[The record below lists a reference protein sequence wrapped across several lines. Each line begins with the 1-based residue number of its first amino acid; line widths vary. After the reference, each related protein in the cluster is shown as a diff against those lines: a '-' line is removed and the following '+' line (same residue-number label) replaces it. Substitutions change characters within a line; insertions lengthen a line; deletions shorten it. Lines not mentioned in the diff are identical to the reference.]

1 MNNPFMPLTG
11 HKIKVFFILL
21 LMVTV
26 MLMLRERY
34 LALVLCNICIYAIA
48 VSGLDILFGYTGQV
62 SFGHAGYYAIGSYCS
77 TLLSIKLGIPVTISM
92 LIASFVAMLFGVIM
106 AFPAARLVKH
116 FLSLLSIAF
125 GNMIF
130 MLISATSWLTNGFSG
145 IMNIPPVVLFGYP
158 ITTNQGYFF
167 FCLVITALMLVCKHH
182 IIESRTGRAFI
193 AIRENVHAANGMGIN
208 VRYYKVLA
216 FALSAF
222 YTGLAGS
229 LYAHLVRFISPDTYT
244 NITSNL
250 FMTMLLFGGIA
261 SLFGPLVGSAIL
273 VVCTELMQ
281 SLIRY
286 QMLIYAIFI
295 LAILFFLPNGVIGTL
310 DTIRDAVK
318 KHFKHFSGRTSKNA

>member
-1 MNNPFMPLTG
+1 MNNPFQAMAR
-11 HKIKVFFILL
+11 HKIKTIFIMLVA
-21 LMVTV
+21 VTV
-26 MLMLRERY
+26 ALMIKERY
-34 LALVLCNICIYAIA
+34 LALVLCTICINAIA

-77 TLLSIKLGIPVTISM
+77 TLLAMKLGVPVIVSM
-92 LIASFVAMLFGVIM
+92 AIAALVAMLFGIIM

-125 GNMIF
+125 GNMVF
-130 MLISATSWLTNGFSG
+130 MLISATVWLTNGFSG
-145 IMNIPPVVLFGYP
+145 IMNIPPVNLFGHK
-158 ITTNQGYFF
+158 ITSNQGYFF
-167 FCLVITALMLVCKHH
+167 FCLVITALMLLCKHR

-222 YTGLAGS
+222 YTGLAGA

-295 LAILFFLPNGVIGTL
+295 LVILFFLPNGVIGAL
-310 DTIRDAVK
+310 DTLREAAK
-318 KHFKHFSGRTSKNA
+318 KLLNNARRKGPKNA

>member
-1 MNNPFMPLTG
+1 MNNPLAPLAG
-11 HKIKVFFILL
+11 HKIKTLFILL
-21 LMVTV
+21 IAVTV

-34 LALVLCNICIYAIA
+34 LALVLCTICINTIA

-77 TLLSIKLGIPVTISM
+77 TLLAMKLGIPVVVSM
-92 LIASFVAMLFGVIM
+92 LIAAFVAMLFGVIM

-125 GNMIF
+125 GNMVF
-130 MLISATSWLTNGFSG
+130 MLISATVWLTNGFSG
-145 IMNIPPVVLFGYP
+145 IMNIPPVNLFGFR
-158 ITTNQGYFF
+158 ITSNQGYFF
-167 FCLVITALMLVCKHH
+167 FCLVITALMLICKYR

-193 AIRENVHAANGMGIN
+193 AIRENVQAANGMGIN

-222 YTGLAGS
+222 YTGLAGA

-261 SLFGPLVGSAIL
+261 SLFGPLVGSSIL
-273 VVCTELMQ
+273 VICTELMQ

-295 LAILFFLPNGVIGTL
+295 LVVLFFLPNGVIGTL
-310 DTIRDAVK
+310 DTLRGVAK
-318 KHFKHFSGRTSKNA
+318 KLFKNLKGRTPKNA

>member
-1 MNNPFMPLTG
+1 MNNLFQEFTR
-11 HKIKVFFILL
+11 HKIRVIFIMLIA
-21 LMVTV
+21 VTV
-26 MLMLRERY
+26 TVMLRERY
-34 LALVLCNICIYAIA
+34 LALILCNICIYAIA

-77 TLLSIKLGIPVTISM
+77 TLLAMKLGIPVIIAM
-92 LIASFVAMLFGVIM
+92 VIASFVAMLFGVIM
-106 AFPAARLVKH
+106 AFPASRLVKH

-130 MLISATSWLTNGFSG
+130 MLISATAWLTNGFSG
-145 IMNIPPVVLFGYP
+145 IMNIPPVNLFGYT

-167 FCLVITALMLVCKHH
+167 FCFVISIFMLVCKNR
-182 IIESRTGRAFI
+182 IVESRTGRAFI

-216 FALSAF
+216 FAISAF
-222 YTGLAGS
+222 YTGLAGA

-273 VVCTELMQ
+273 VVSTELMQ
-281 SLIRY
+281 GLIRY
-286 QMLIYAIFI
+286 QMLIYAIFM
-295 LAILFFLPNGVIGTL
+295 LVVLFLLPNGVIGTL
-310 DTIRDAVK
+310 DTIRDMIK
-318 KHFKHFSGRTSKNA
+318 KRFKHFIGRPPKNA

>member
-1 MNNPFMPLTG
+1 MNNPLAPLAG
-11 HKIKVFFILL
+11 HKIKTLFILL
-21 LMVTV
+21 IAVTV

-34 LALVLCNICIYAIA
+34 LALVLCTICINTIA

-77 TLLSIKLGIPVTISM
+77 TLLAMKLGIPVVVSM
-92 LIASFVAMLFGVIM
+92 LIAAFVAMLFGVIM

-125 GNMIF
+125 GNMVF
-130 MLISATSWLTNGFSG
+130 MLISATVWLTNGFSG
-145 IMNIPPVVLFGYP
+145 IMNIPPVNLFGFR
-158 ITTNQGYFF
+158 ITSNQGYFF
-167 FCLVITALMLVCKHH
+167 FCLVITVLMLICKYR

-193 AIRENVHAANGMGIN
+193 AIRENVQAANGMGIN

-222 YTGLAGS
+222 YTGLAGA

-261 SLFGPLVGSAIL
+261 SLFGPLVGSSIL
-273 VVCTELMQ
+273 VICTELMQ

-295 LAILFFLPNGVIGTL
+295 LVVLFFLPNGVIGTL
-310 DTIRDAVK
+310 DTLRGVVK
-318 KHFKHFSGRTSKNA
+318 KLFRNLKGRTPKNA